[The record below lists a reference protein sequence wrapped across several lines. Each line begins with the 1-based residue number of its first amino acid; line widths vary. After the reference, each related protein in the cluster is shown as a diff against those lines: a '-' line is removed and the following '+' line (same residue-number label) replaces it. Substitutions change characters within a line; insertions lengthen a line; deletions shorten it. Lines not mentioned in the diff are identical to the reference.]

1 MDFSFGNRFVIP
13 NFIKSIQIRIAVPS
27 TILNTGARNTFGGG
41 GRRDGRGGGEGGLG
55 GLGGRGGLGGHGGV
69 GVLGGSARDEFEFSS
84 WPTPSSHCSQSM
96 AAAAKEKV
104 IALVKRL
111 QVVFLDTQVSLAP
124 THVSW

>member
-55 GLGGRGGLGGHGGV
+55 GLGGRGGLGGLGGHGGA

-111 QVVFLDTQVSLAP
+111 QVVIFICG
-124 THVSW
+124 W

>member
-13 NFIKSIQIRIAVPS
+13 NFIKSIEIRIAVPS
-27 TILNTGARNTFGGG
+27 TILTTGARNIFGGG

-55 GLGGRGGLGGHGGV
+55 GRGGLGGLGGHGGA

-111 QVVFLDTQVSLAP
+111 QLVFSICG
-124 THVSW
+124 W

>member
-13 NFIKSIQIRIAVPS
+13 NFIKSIEIRIAVPS

-55 GLGGRGGLGGHGGV
+55 GLGGRGGLGGLGGV

>member
-27 TILNTGARNTFGGG
+27 TILTTGARNIFGGG
-41 GRRDGRGGGEGGLG
+41 GRRDGRGGGEGVLG
-55 GLGGRGGLGGHGGV
+55 GLGGRGGLGGHGGA
-69 GVLGGSARDEFEFSS
+69 ARDEFEFSS